1 MKPRYK
7 DMELIINE
15 DTKKYKGWYYNKI
28 GGSYYIFKPGSK
40 ITAMCFTLDAC
51 KRYINEFIREEV
63 YYEK

>member
-28 GGSYYIFKPGSK
+28 GDAYYVFSLSSK
-40 ITAMCFTLDAC
+40 ITYKCFTIKSC
-51 KRYINEFIREEV
+51 KNFINTQISGGQ
-63 YYEK
+63 

>member
-28 GGSYYIFKPGSK
+28 GDSYYIFKPGSK
-40 ITAMCFTLDAC
+40 IVYNRFTVKDC
-51 KRYINEFIREEV
+51 KTCIDKTIEGSN
-63 YYEK
+63 